1 VSHFNTLAVVGRK
14 FIDFVSPVT
23 VGTAGNV
30 TYTAAQFLGGLLIRD
45 CAGAA
50 RSDTTPTAAQII
62 EGLTVSGRPPVV
74 GNAVEILIR
83 NTSAG
88 AFAVTLLAGAG
99 VILAGT
105 MTIAQNENRKF
116 LVMVGTGGAV
126 TVTSLGASAF

>member
-1 VSHFNTLAVVGRK
+1 MSHFNTLAVVGRK
-14 FIDFVSPVT
+14 FIDFIAPVT
-23 VGTAGNV
+23 VGTAGPV
-30 TYTAAQFLGGLLIRD
+30 TYTPAQFLGGLIIRD

-50 RSDTTPTAAQII
+50 RSDTTPTAAAII
-62 EGLTVSGRPPVV
+62 EGLTTSGRPPVV

-105 MTIAQNENRKF
+105 MTVAQNESRRF
-116 LVMVGTGGAV
+116 LVMVGAGNTV
-126 TVTSLGASAF
+126 TVTSLGAGAF